1 MQATRN
7 SPSKGAIWTGRA
19 LSALAILFLL
29 FDSLT
34 KLMMADPV
42 LKASVQLGYPVSL
55 LPVTGGILLFC
66 LIVYAIP
73 RTSVFGALLLT
84 GYLGGA
90 VEANLRIG
98 TPLFTN
104 VLFPVYFA
112 VVVWGGVFLRD
123 RRVRT
128 FFSFSP
134 RRNNASRQQIE
145 TSVSVNRPVKRA
157 KAIFQEST
165 I

>member
-1 MQATRN
+1 MQTTKD

-34 KLMMADPV
+34 KLMMVDPV
-42 LKASVQLGYPVSL
+42 VKAAAQLGYPIDL

-66 LIVYAIP
+66 LTVYAIP
-73 RTSVFGALLLT
+73 RTSVFGAMLLT

-98 TPLFTN
+98 TPLLTN
-104 VLFPVYFA
+104 VLFPVYFG
-112 VVVWGGVFLRD
+112 VMVWGGVFLREK
-123 RRVRT
+123 RVRT
-128 FFSFSP
+128 LFSL
-134 RRNNASRQQIE
+134 RKNEGSRQQIAN
-145 TSVSVNRPVKRA
+145 TLTVKYPVERRQA
-157 KAIFQEST
+157 KQDEIT
-165 I
+165 V

>member
-1 MQATRN
+1 MQTTKD

-34 KLMMADPV
+34 KLMMVDPV
-42 LKASVQLGYPVSL
+42 VKAAAQLGYPINL

-66 LIVYAIP
+66 LTVYAIP
-73 RTSVFGALLLT
+73 RTSVFGAMLLT

-98 TPLFTN
+98 TPLLTN
-104 VLFPVYFA
+104 VLFPVYFG
-112 VVVWGGVFLRD
+112 VLVWGGVFLREK
-123 RRVRT
+123 RVRT
-128 FFSFSP
+128 LFSLGKSEGSP
-134 RRNNASRQQIE
+134 QQPE
-145 TSVSVNRPVKRA
+145 TAAPTKHPVERGQ
-157 KAIFQEST
+157 AIYQEST

>member
-1 MQATRN
+1 MQPAKEPR
-7 SPSKGAIWTGRA
+7 SKIAVWTGRA

-42 LKASVQLGYPVSL
+42 VKASAQLGYPISL
-55 LPVTGGILLFC
+55 IPVTGGVLLFC

-73 RTSVFGALLLT
+73 RTSVFGAMLLT

-112 VVVWGGVFLRD
+112 VVVWGGLFLRD
-123 RRVRT
+123 GRARALFALRKSGGYRRR
-128 FFSFSP
+128 
-134 RRNNASRQQIE
+134 IE
-145 TSVSVNRPVKRA
+145 TTVTVMHPVEPRQV
-157 KAIFQEST
+157 IYQEST
-165 I
+165 T

>member
-1 MQATRN
+1 MQPAKEPR
-7 SPSKGAIWTGRA
+7 SKKAVWTGRA

-42 LKASVQLGYPVSL
+42 VKASAQLGYPISL
-55 LPVTGGILLFC
+55 LPVTGGVLLFC

-73 RTSVFGALLLT
+73 RTSVFGAMLLT

-112 VVVWGGVFLRD
+112 VVVWGGLFLRD
-123 RRVRT
+123 GRARALFALRKSGGYQRR
-128 FFSFSP
+128 
-134 RRNNASRQQIE
+134 IE
-145 TSVSVNRPVKRA
+145 TTVTVMHPVEPRQV
-157 KAIFQEST
+157 IYQEST